1 MGVWYHTIPF
11 KSETGMVES
20 LELRK
25 RDKGMAKEK
34 TQHSSGRTEERR
46 TIPYHTIIAK
56 YRIMVPYH
64 TIITKDSIT
73 VPYHTII
80 TKRGIWY
87 QEPETGKVESLELR
101 KRDKGVAKEK
111 TDTAFEWSD

>member
-1 MGVWYHTIPF
+1 
-11 KSETGMVES
+11 
-20 LELRK
+20 
-25 RDKGMAKEK
+25 
-34 TQHSSGRTEERR
+34 
-46 TIPYHTIIAK
+46 
-56 YRIMVPYH
+56 MVPYH
-64 TIITKDSIT
+64 TIITEYGSV

-87 QEPETGKVESLELR
+87 HEPETGKVESLELR

>member
-34 TQHSSGRTEERR
+34 TQHSSGRTEDRR

-56 YRIMVPYH
+56 YGSM
-64 TIITKDSIT
+64 

-87 QEPETGKVESLELR
+87 QEPETGKVESLELL

>member
-1 MGVWYHTIPF
+1 MSRDNKGAVW
-11 KSETGMVES
+11 
-20 LELRK
+20 
-25 RDKGMAKEK
+25 
-34 TQHSSGRTEERR
+34 TEERCD
-46 TIPYHTIIAK
+46 TWYGVCENHTIIAK
-56 YRIMVPYH
+56 YRTMVPYH
-64 TIITKDSIT
+64 TIITEYGSM

-87 QEPETGKVESLELR
+87 HEPETGKVESLELG